1 VIIENDKIK
10 TAKADRKLKILQSE
24 NNSFSWLS
32 FEDNILKE
40 IILVV
45 YGFFRKRQ
53 WFYNSYLNRHR

>member
-32 FEDNILKE
+32 FKDNISKE

-45 YGFFRKRQ
+45 HRFLRKRQ